1 MAMIVAVLAEKGGVG
16 KTVIATNL
24 AGMRAQDGRSVLL
37 ANADRQGSAD
47 LWARYREGTDLPKV
61 VCVSQYGP
69 ALGRFLETRV
79 SRYDDVVVD
88 LGPRAGVEM
97 TDALTIAD
105 VAVIPVRPCLFD
117 VYTMRLVDNLVL
129 EALEH
134 NHGLKALALIN
145 QASTNHLSQE
155 ADQTRELILASCR
168 GMQVASTVVG
178 NRVAIQRASS
188 VGHTVAEFA
197 KATDRGVREMADLY
211 REVFGNVYGQI
222 GLERVA

>member
-1 MAMIVAVLAEKGGVG
+1 MIVAVMAEKGGVG

-24 AGMRAQDGRSVLL
+24 AGMRAQVGRSVLL
-37 ANADRQGSAD
+37 VNGDRQGSAD
-47 LWARYREGTDLPKV
+47 LWAEYRDGTDLPRV
-61 VCVSQYGP
+61 ECVSQYGP

-79 SRYDDVVVD
+79 DRYDDVMVD

-97 TDALTIAD
+97 TDSLEIAD
-105 VAVIPVRPCLFD
+105 VAVIPVRPCAFD

-129 EALEH
+129 EAREH
-134 NHGLKALALIN
+134 NPGLRALALIN

-155 ADQTRELILASCR
+155 AGQAREVIRASCS
-168 GMQVASTVVG
+168 GMAVASSVIG
-178 NRVAIQRASS
+178 NRVAFQRASS

-197 KATDRGVREMADLY
+197 RPTDRGVLEMADAY
-211 REVFGNVYGQI
+211 EEVFGDVYGLV

>member
-1 MAMIVAVLAEKGGVG
+1 MIVAVLAEKGGVG

-24 AGMRAQDGRSVLL
+24 AGMRAQGGRPVLL
-37 ANADRQGSAD
+37 LNGDRQGSAD
-47 LWARYREGTDLPKV
+47 LWASYRENTDLPRV
-61 VCVSQYGP
+61 EYVSQYGP

-79 SRYDDVVVD
+79 ERFADVVVD

-97 TDALTIAD
+97 TDSLAVVD
-105 VAVIPVRPCLFD
+105 VAVIPVRPCAFD
-117 VYTMRLVDNLVL
+117 VYTMRLVDNLVM

-134 NHGLKALALIN
+134 NPRLRALALIN

-155 ADQTRELILASCR
+155 ADQTRELILGSCR

-178 NRVAIQRASS
+178 NRVAFQRASS
-188 VGHTVAEFA
+188 VGQTVAEFA
-197 KATDRGVREMADLY
+197 RPTDRGVREMAGLY
-211 REVFGNVYGQI
+211 EEVFGDEYGLP